1 MASNETD
8 PPRDSALQRAEAAG
22 DAVAEAL
29 ERYLDR
35 LVTAS
40 GTARTELDANL
51 RAAGRL
57 MARHTHRQLAAN
69 LGLMQGLMAARGIPA
84 MLQLQQDF
92 LRRQAEWAIRDW
104 ERAGAQ
110 ALDLLDEAR
119 RTARGSGPPD
129 VPGRGA
135 TQSDVPGPAL
145 LSPEADPEAGR
156 VD

>member
-40 GTARTELDANL
+40 GTARTELDADL
-51 RAAGRL
+51 RAADRL
-57 MARHTHRQLAAN
+57 MAGHTHRQLAAS

-104 ERAGAQ
+104 ERAG
-110 ALDLLDEAR
+110 
-119 RTARGSGPPD
+119 GSSPRP
-129 VPGRGA
+129 PGRGSA
-135 TQSDVPGPAL
+135 HGEGKRT
-145 LSPEADPEAGR
+145 AGR
-156 VD
+156 SRAGCDPGRRSWARPAVAGGGART